1 MKTVNVEMLKSTNYN
16 GAKLQIGQTAT
27 VPEVV
32 ANAWINTKR
41 AIGVQPSAISKPAA
55 VVDDAPEIGSD
66 DAPKKKAK
74 KAE

>member
-1 MKTVNVEMLKSTNYN
+1 MKTVNVEMLKSTHYN
-16 GAKLQIGQTAT
+16 GKKLQIGEKAS
-27 VPEVV
+27 VPEVI

-41 AIGVQPSAISKPAA
+41 AVSVLPSAISEP
-55 VVDDAPEIGSD
+55 VDIACDAPENGSD

>member
-1 MKTVNVEMLKSTNYN
+1 MKIVNVQMLKATHYN
-16 GAKLQIGQTAT
+16 GKKLQIGENAA
-27 VPEVV
+27 VPEVI

-41 AIGVQPSAISKPAA
+41 AVSGQPSAISKPAE
-55 VVDDAPEIGSD
+55 VTSDTPETGSN